1 MSGLAERFG
10 WRNAWTS
17 YESFVTLEYLSMPL
31 HRRLRS
37 PLYRTFSIDGVVST
51 ICPLLAWVLR
61 CPLALMAL
69 TTSALTF
76 GKYLLA
82 YQIFLLVGILLILVH
97 LTIEAVR
104 RTPFALAI
112 LAAFFFLAVGASTI
126 SFTPSSVSIPPLS
139 PLIPLLPSYWF
150 KLA

>member
-1 MSGLAERFG
+1 
-10 WRNAWTS
+10 
-17 YESFVTLEYLSMPL
+17 
-31 HRRLRS
+31 
-37 PLYRTFSIDGVVST
+37 
-51 ICPLLAWVLR
+51 
-61 CPLALMAL
+61 MAL

-112 LAAFFFLAVGASTI
+112 LAAFFFLAVGGVNDILHAQQRIDTAFIAPYTFIAFVLVQAGLIAQKFAYAFEERDASQRGA
-126 SFTPSSVSIPPLS
+126 LGE
-139 PLIPLLPSYWF
+139 L
-150 KLA
+150 